1 MRIEHKIR
9 SHGAAVTTSVFA
21 HALHGQ
27 EGSRHGG
34 GTPAGGTSWNR
45 EAVLGGNG
53 RTCMD
58 STTAEPCEGVRVAF
72 YRATPTEAA

>member
-1 MRIEHKIR
+1 MRIEHEIR
-9 SHGAAVTTSVFA
+9 SHGAAVTASMFA

-27 EGSRHGG
+27 EGARHGG
-34 GTPAGGTSWNR
+34 VTPAGGTSWNR